1 MTATVS
7 IIWRFLP
14 LVILALAWEAIAR
27 VGLVSQYLLP
37 PFTDVMATLGGMITG
52 DLYYHLARSI
62 WRGGLAFA
70 GAVVFGVTAGV
81 MIAWFLP
88 VRIVL
93 NPILRCLYPMPK
105 VALIP
110 LIIIWL
116 GIGDASKVA
125 LIFIGCLVPIVMS
138 SYNGARGVDHTLLWT
153 ARSLGATEGQLLREV
168 VLPAALP
175 DILNGIRISLALAF
189 ILMVAAELV
198 ISNDGIGYLIDILG
212 ESGDYSGM
220 FAGVVTISAVG
231 FAADRACVAISRRL
245 LAWRE

>member
-1 MTATVS
+1 MTASLS
-7 IIWRFLP
+7 ILWRSLP
-14 LVILALAWEAIAR
+14 LILLAAAWEIAAR
-27 VGLVSQYLLP
+27 SGLVSQYLLP
-37 PFTDVMATLGGMITG
+37 PFSDVMATLASMASG
-52 DLYYHLARSI
+52 DLYYHLMRST

-70 GAVVFGVTAGV
+70 GAVVFGVAAGV
-81 MIAWFLP
+81 MIAWYLP

-116 GIGDASKVA
+116 GIGDASKIA

-138 SYNGARGVDHTLLWT
+138 AYNGARGVDHTLLWT
-153 ARSLGATEGQLLREV
+153 ARSMGATEGQVLREV
-168 VLPAALP
+168 VVPAALP
-175 DILNGIRISLALAF
+175 DILSGIRIALALAF

-198 ISNDGIGYLIDILG
+198 ISNDGIGYLIDVLG

-220 FAGVVTISAVG
+220 FAGVVAISAVG
-231 FAADRACVAISRRL
+231 FAADRACVALSRRL